1 MHRCWWS
8 GAPVCRHPHRHTRPA
23 RSRVHLALILRGTM
37 HGGTGPGGLK
47 PTVAMVELQ
56 MDVSGLPFTV
66 YR

>member
-1 MHRCWWS
+1 
-8 GAPVCRHPHRHTRPA
+8 
-23 RSRVHLALILRGTM
+23 M